1 MMMNMTMTN
10 TNLDHYTDNIFTIL
24 NLRSQWEDI
33 ALNGRST
40 YKLINE
46 DSTIDTLKWFVNSGS
61 KSNRFRKN
69 FKQALSLANDIV
81 NYYENSNLSGICRQE
96 ISSS

>member
-1 MMMNMTMTN
+1 MNKN
-10 TNLDHYTDNIFTIL
+10 RHNCADDFFTIL

-33 ALNGRST
+33 ALNSRST
-40 YKLINE
+40 YKLIRN

-81 NYYENSNLSGICRQE
+81 NYYENTN
-96 ISSS
+96 ISSLRW

>member
-1 MMMNMTMTN
+1 MMNMTTKN
-10 TNLDHYTDNIFTIL
+10 TNPDHYTDSIFTVL
-24 NLRSQWEDI
+24 NLRSQWEEI
-33 ALNGRST
+33 TLGNRST

-81 NYYENSNLSGICRQE
+81 NYYENSNLSGVCR
-96 ISSS
+96 

>member
-1 MMMNMTMTN
+1 MTMNMTMN
-10 TNLDHYTDNIFTIL
+10 KSRHNCADDFFTIL

-33 ALNGRST
+33 ALSSRST
-40 YKLINE
+40 YKLIRN
-46 DSTIDTLKWFVNSGS
+46 DSPIDTLKWFVNSGS

-81 NYYENSNLSGICRQE
+81 NYYENTN
-96 ISSS
+96 ISSLRW

>member
-1 MMMNMTMTN
+1 MNKSRHN
-10 TNLDHYTDNIFTIL
+10 CADDFFAIL

-33 ALNGRST
+33 ALNSRST
-40 YKLINE
+40 YKLIRN

-81 NYYENSNLSGICRQE
+81 NYYENTN
-96 ISSS
+96 ISSLRW

>member
-1 MMMNMTMTN
+1 MMMNMTMMN
-10 TNLDHYTDNIFTIL
+10 TNPGHCTDSIFTIL
-24 NLRSQWEDI
+24 NLRSQWEEI
-33 ALNGRST
+33 TLGNRST

-81 NYYENSNLSGICRQE
+81 NYYENFNLSGVCR
-96 ISSS
+96 